1 MNKGI
6 IIGIVVVV
14 VIVGA
19 AGAYFLAIPQGPPA
33 PQAKSIQLE
42 AREFGYE
49 GLGYKLSDNQYKGGP
64 SITVKAGETV
74 TIVLKNSGGTA
85 HEFMIVSELPKQ
97 AKQHPEASIQ
107 KAMTDEVKPG
117 QTRTITFVAD
127 KAGKYFYA
135 CLLDIATAPDRHA
148 DRGMFGEFN
157 VQG

>member
-1 MNKGI
+1 MNKRI
-6 IIGIVVVV
+6 IIVIVVVV
-14 VIVGA
+14 VIVGV
-19 AGAYFLAIPQGPPA
+19 AGAFLAIPQGPPA

-42 AREFGYE
+42 AREFGFE

-74 TIVLKNSGGTA
+74 RIVMKNSGGSN

-107 KAMTDEVKPG
+107 GAMTDEVKPG
-117 QTRTITFVAD
+117 GTQTIAFVAG
-127 KAGKYFYA
+127 KVGKYYYA
-135 CLLDIATAPDRHA
+135 CLLDIATAPDRHS